1 MEGGDIMTYSVKG
14 RAVSFGAL
22 LAVGGALLAS
32 YAFLLG
38 ILPEM
43 NLVKEFNLSTV
54 AAAQVFAWLDY
65 ISWGVSL
72 VALIGS
78 LGTGGAALVAAA
90 GAQGIRKYL
99 TDLAKEKGK
108 KAAIAY

>member
-1 MEGGDIMTYSVKG
+1 MTYSVKG

-54 AAAQVFAWLDY
+54 AVHKFLRGLT
-65 ISWGVSL
+65 I
-72 VALIGS
+72 S
-78 LGTGGAALVAAA
+78 LGA
-90 GAQGIRKYL
+90 YL
-99 TDLAKEKGK
+99 LLL
-108 KAAIAY
+108 

>member
-1 MEGGDIMTYSVKG
+1 MTYSVKG

-54 AAAQVFAWLDY
+54 AHKFLRGLT
-65 ISWGVSL
+65 I
-72 VALIGS
+72 S
-78 LGTGGAALVAAA
+78 LGA
-90 GAQGIRKYL
+90 YL
-99 TDLAKEKGK
+99 LLL
-108 KAAIAY
+108 

>member
-1 MEGGDIMTYSVKG
+1 MTYSVKG

-43 NLVKEFNLSTV
+43 NLVKEFNLST
-54 AAAQVFAWLDY
+54 
-65 ISWGVSL
+65 
-72 VALIGS
+72 
-78 LGTGGAALVAAA
+78 GAALVAAA

>member
-1 MEGGDIMTYSVKG
+1 MTYSVKG

-54 AAAQVFAWLDY
+54 AVAQVFAWLDY

-78 LGTGGAALVAAA
+78 LGTGGATLV
-90 GAQGIRKYL
+90 
-99 TDLAKEKGK
+99 LADWSTR
-108 KAAIAY
+108 Y

>member
-1 MEGGDIMTYSVKG
+1 MTYSVKG

-54 AAAQVFAWLDY
+54 AAQVFAWLDY

-78 LGTGGAALVAAA
+78 LGTGGATLVAALEHKVLENTLR
-90 GAQGIRKYL
+90 I
-99 TDLAKEKGK
+99 
-108 KAAIAY
+108 

>member
-1 MEGGDIMTYSVKG
+1 MTYSVKG

-54 AAAQVFAWLDY
+54 ACCTSFC
-65 ISWGVSL
+65 
-72 VALIGS
+72 VA
-78 LGTGGAALVAAA
+78 
-90 GAQGIRKYL
+90 
-99 TDLAKEKGK
+99 
-108 KAAIAY
+108 